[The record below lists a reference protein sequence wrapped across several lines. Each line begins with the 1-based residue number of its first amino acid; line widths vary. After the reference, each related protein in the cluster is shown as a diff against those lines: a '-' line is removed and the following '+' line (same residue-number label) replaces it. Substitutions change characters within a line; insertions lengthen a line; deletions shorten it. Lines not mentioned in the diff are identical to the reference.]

1 MTSHTRKTLTAL
13 SALAAGASLLL
24 AACGGGATPALGQ
37 GGAGAS
43 GAGTSVWAVQSA
55 QSDSYL
61 AAADRWNAAHPDR
74 PITVQLMPDKGY
86 MDKVRVALGA
96 GEGPTLMFSWG
107 GGGLKSYVD
116 KGYVDPLT
124 ENRDLV
130 DRYLPAALDKAV
142 FDGEVYG
149 VPVNN
154 MQPVVVLYNKD
165 VFASAGAEV
174 PTTWTELQD
183 VVATLDEAGVAPFA
197 LAGQSKWPQLP
208 YLAYLVDRLG
218 GPAVFEKVIANEP
231 GSWSDPAVLEAVTMI
246 QDLVKS
252 GGFAKDFSSTAYETG
267 AADALLYTGKAGMIL
282 MLSQAYSNI
291 GNAAPD
297 FVESDSLGYFPFPH
311 VDGGTGD
318 PGNLVGNPSNY
329 WSITSGA
336 SDADKATALDFLT
349 DEVMNDTY
357 VDEILD
363 RSAVPGVTSVE
374 AKLAERDQPFS
385 SFVFDLVKEAPDFQ
399 LSWNQALSPAQGDE
413 LSTQLDRVF
422 LLEITPREFADA
434 MNATLATS

>member
-1 MTSHTRKTLTAL
+1 MMSHTRKTTTAL
-13 SALAAGASLLL
+13 AALAAGGSLLL
-24 AACGGGATPALGQ
+24 AACGGGATPALG
-37 GGAGAS
+37 S
-43 GAGTSVWAVQSA
+43 GAGGGSGTGTTVWAVQSA

-61 AAADRWNAAHPDR
+61 AAADRWNAANPDR
-74 PITVQLMPDKGY
+74 PVDVQLMPDKGY

-124 ENRDLV
+124 EHDELV
-130 DRYLPAALDKAV
+130 DRYLPAALGKAV

-149 VPVNN
+149 VPINN
-154 MQPVVVLYNKD
+154 MQPVVILYNKD
-165 VFASAGAEV
+165 VFAAAGVEV
-174 PTTWTELQD
+174 PTTWDELED
-183 VVATLDEAGVAPFA
+183 VVSALDDAGVAPFA

-218 GPAVFEKVIANEP
+218 GPEVFEKIVDNEP
-231 GSWSDPAVLEAVTMI
+231 GSWSDPAVLGAVTMI
-246 QDLVKS
+246 QELVDS
-252 GGFAKDFSSTAYETG
+252 GGFADDFSSNSYETG

-291 GNAAPD
+291 ATAAPD
-297 FVESDSLGYFPFPH
+297 VVGSGTIGYFPFPE
-311 VDGGTGD
+311 VEGGTGD
-318 PGNLVGNPSNY
+318 PRNLVGNPSNY
-329 WSITSGA
+329 WSVTADA
-336 SDADKATALDFLT
+336 SDEDKTTAIDFLT
-349 DEVMNDTY
+349 EEVMNETY
-357 VDEILD
+357 VGEILD
-363 RSAVPGVTSVE
+363 RSAVPGVTSVG
-374 AKLAERDQPFS
+374 AALASRDQPFS
-385 SFVFDLVKEAPDFQ
+385 SFVADLVKDAPEFQ

-422 LLEITPREFADA
+422 LGEITPQEFADA

>member
-1 MTSHTRKTLTAL
+1 MMSHTRKTTTAL
-13 SALAAGASLLL
+13 AALAAGGSLLL
-24 AACGGGATPALGQ
+24 AACGGGATPALG
-37 GGAGAS
+37 S
-43 GAGTSVWAVQSA
+43 GAGGGSGTGTTVWAVQSA

-61 AAADRWNAAHPDR
+61 AAADRWNAANPDR
-74 PITVQLMPDKGY
+74 PVDVQLMPDKGY

-124 ENRDLV
+124 EHDELV
-130 DRYLPAALDKAV
+130 DRYLPAALGKAV

-149 VPVNN
+149 VPINN
-154 MQPVVVLYNKD
+154 MQPVVILYNKD
-165 VFASAGAEV
+165 VFAAAGVEV
-174 PTTWTELQD
+174 PTTWDELED
-183 VVATLDEAGVAPFA
+183 VVSALDDAGVAPFA

-218 GPAVFEKVIANEP
+218 GPEVFEKIVDNEP
-231 GSWSDPAVLEAVTMI
+231 GSWSDPAVLGAVTMI
-246 QDLVKS
+246 QELVDS
-252 GGFAKDFSSTAYETG
+252 GGFADDFSSTAYETG

-291 GNAAPD
+291 ATAAPD
-297 FVESDSLGYFPFPH
+297 VVGSGTIGYFPFPE
-311 VDGGTGD
+311 VEGGTGD
-318 PGNLVGNPSNY
+318 PRNLVGNPSNY
-329 WSITSGA
+329 WSVTADA
-336 SDADKATALDFLT
+336 SDEDKTTAIDFLT
-349 DEVMNDTY
+349 EEVMNETY
-357 VDEILD
+357 VGEILD
-363 RSAVPGVTSVE
+363 RSAVPGVTSVG
-374 AKLAERDQPFS
+374 AALASRDQPFS
-385 SFVFDLVKEAPDFQ
+385 SFVADLVKDAPEFQ

-422 LLEITPREFADA
+422 LGEITPQEFADA